1 MWIEIFLVAVIILL
15 LGWILFS
22 GSGVYRQRKLLAD
35 ARRLADEVHR
45 LREANEA
52 LRAALA
58 AEQRETQTGS
68 VAETP

>member
-35 ARRLADEVHR
+35 VRRLADEVHR
-45 LREANEA
+45 LQEANEA
-52 LRAALA
+52 LRTALA
-58 AEQRETQTGS
+58 AEQRKTQTG
-68 VAETP
+68 

>member
-1 MWIEIFLVAVIILL
+1 MIEIFLVGVIILL

-35 ARRLADEVHR
+35 VQRLADEVHR

-58 AEQRETQTGS
+58 EQPKTQTVTEVPEG
-68 VAETP
+68 